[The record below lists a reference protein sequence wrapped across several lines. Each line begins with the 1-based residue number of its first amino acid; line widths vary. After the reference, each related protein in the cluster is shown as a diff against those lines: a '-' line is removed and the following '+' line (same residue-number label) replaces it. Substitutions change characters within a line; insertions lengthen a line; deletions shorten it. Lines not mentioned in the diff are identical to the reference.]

1 MEIEVGDYIRT
12 KSGIIRKVE
21 TIKSGKRKFTR
32 TTETLINGKFKLDDI
47 VKHSKNIIN
56 LLEVND
62 IIEYTE
68 LRDVPYYGTKLCES
82 YIADI
87 HDKEELKDIKNEIRD
102 KGITLLSI
110 VTKEQFETKKY
121 RIGE

>member
-56 LLEVND
+56 LLKVND
-62 IIEYTE
+62 IIEYIE
-68 LRDVPYYGTKLCES
+68 LRDVPYYGTKPCES